1 VSKPEIAA
9 VVFDIGGVLLDWDP
23 RYLYREF
30 FGDDA
35 ELDWFLGTIC
45 TRDWHRAHDLGADT
59 EASCR
64 ELASRYPDYADPI
77 MAWSRRS
84 EEMVAGQFD
93 DTVEVL
99 TELAGAGVRCLALSN
114 MEPDKY
120 ELRRARFGFFDV
132 LAGCV
137 ISGIEGVAKPAP
149 EIFAIL
155 LARYGLAAAATVFI
169 DDQAVNVD
177 AAAELGMVALKFTT
191 AERLRSD
198 LGDLGLP
205 LRRVS
210 RLPGAPA
217 RTASQ

>member
-1 VSKPEIAA
+1 M
-9 VVFDIGGVLLDWDP
+9 VFDIGGVLLDWDP
-23 RYLYREF
+23 RYLYRELF
-30 FGDDA
+30 SDDA

-59 EASCR
+59 ETSCR
-64 ELASRYPDYADPI
+64 ELALRYPGYAAPI

-120 ELRRARFGFFDV
+120 ELRRARFGFFGV

-137 ISGIEGVAKPAP
+137 ISGLEGVAKPEP

-169 DDQAVNVD
+169 DDLAANVD
-177 AAAELGMVALKFTT
+177 AAAELGLIALKFTT
-191 AERLRSD
+191 AGQLRTD
-198 LGDLGLP
+198 LRDLGLP
-205 LRRVS
+205 LGRAS
-210 RLPGAPA
+210 RLPGAAA